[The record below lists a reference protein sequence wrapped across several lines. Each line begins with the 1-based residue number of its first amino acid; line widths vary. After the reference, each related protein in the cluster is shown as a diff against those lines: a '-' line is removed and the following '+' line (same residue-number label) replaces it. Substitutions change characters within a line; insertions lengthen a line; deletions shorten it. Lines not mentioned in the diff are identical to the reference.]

1 MLYVFLEKKAKL
13 AEWFSYPKIYNSSD
27 KMFKIPMKWRIQNPV
42 STYTFKIPSAD
53 SRGVYV
59 GSDDNYM
66 FYLRHVIVT
75 EKVLD
80 EGIFLILLD
89 LVLELKPEI
98 KEQVEAAARKG
109 ERIDYLK
116 SQQPSYNVLCP
127 IWQ

>member
-1 MLYVFLEKKAKL
+1 
-13 AEWFSYPKIYNSSD
+13 
-27 KMFKIPMKWRIQNPV
+27 MKWRIENPV
-42 STYTFKIPSAD
+42 SDYTFKIPSLD
-53 SRGVYV
+53 SRGMYV
-59 GSDDNYM
+59 GSDSNYM
-66 FYLRHVIVT
+66 FYLRHIIVT

-98 KEQVEAAARKG
+98 KEQVEAAAKRG

-116 SQQPSYNVLCP
+116 TQQPSYNVLCP